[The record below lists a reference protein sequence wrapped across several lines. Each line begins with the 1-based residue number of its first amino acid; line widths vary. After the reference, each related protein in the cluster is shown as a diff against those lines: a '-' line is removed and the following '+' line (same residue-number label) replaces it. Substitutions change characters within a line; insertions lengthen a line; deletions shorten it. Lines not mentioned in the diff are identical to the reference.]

1 VIAALS
7 QPSLAGDSREPL
19 TRGIIIEGV
28 IMRRRDAGLIAAI
41 EAVGS
46 VGALARALGISDKAV
61 RDWFCVPVGRVL
73 QVEAVTGI
81 PRKALRSDLYP
92 ANVELD
98 EHADAIRRI
107 DCQSFEGAVEI
118 EIGRRLVLCRKLFK
132 VRRAWSA
139 WIKIEFGWSR
149 KHADNIIGLYLN
161 ERDRRICEG
170 GNLVHRAAAEG
181 FVEWVAGVLP
191 ALPAPAA
198 KIAAVL
204 PAKHKVDEDVERVMR
219 FLDEFR
225 RARREARAE
234 KLKWL
239 RA

>member
-1 VIAALS
+1 M
-7 QPSLAGDSREPL
+7 L
-19 TRGIIIEGV
+19 TQF
-28 IMRRRDAGLIAAI
+28 DGLT
-41 EAVGS
+41 
-46 VGALARALGISDKAV
+46 ARAS
-61 RDWFCVPVGRVL
+61 
-73 QVEAVTGI
+73 
-81 PRKALRSDLYP
+81 
-92 ANVELD
+92 
-98 EHADAIRRI
+98 
-107 DCQSFEGAVEI
+107 
-118 EIGRRLVLCRKLFK
+118 
-132 VRRAWSA
+132 RAWSA